1 MVITIDNHD
10 FIQAFKD
17 AGREDQFS
25 LDALTVLFHHLEEW
39 ESQMSEPM
47 ELDVIAICCDYEE
60 YDSIEDFQR
69 DYGEE
74 MYSSI
79 EDIKERTLLLAKPI
93 SGFVIQKF

>member
-79 EDIKERTLLLAKPI
+79 EDIEERTLLLAKPI

>member
-60 YDSIEDFQR
+60 YDRYKRFSYIND
-69 DYGEE
+69 
-74 MYSSI
+74 
-79 EDIKERTLLLAKPI
+79 LLYK
-93 SGFVIQKF
+93 SFDS

>member
-79 EDIKERTLLLAKPI
+79 EDIKERTLLLAKPT

>member
-1 MVITIDNHD
+1 MVITINNHD

-39 ESQMSEPM
+39 ESQMSEPI

-79 EDIKERTLLLAKPI
+79 EDIEERTLLLAKPI